1 MSLFRWLWR
10 GWMARS
16 WPLLAAAVLLMA
28 VEGASLG
35 LFAAMMEPMFD
46 KVFVAGHPGAIWQV
60 GFVIFAIFAVRAA
73 SSLGQRIVMT
83 LVAERTA
90 AALRDD
96 LLAHLMRLDGSFHQ
110 SHPPGMLIE
119 RVQGDVAAI
128 RTILTALVTGLG
140 RDLVA
145 VVSLFAVAL
154 AIDWRWTLVALVGIP
169 LLIAPSLGV
178 QRFVRRA
185 ATAARVLAAD
195 MATRLDEVFH
205 GIVPIKLNRLESYQA
220 ARFARLGRARIRA
233 ETRAAAGQAAM
244 PALIDLMA
252 GAGFLGVL
260 WWGGTEIAAGTK
272 TVGQF
277 MAFFTALAASFEPLR
292 RLGTMSGLWQ
302 TASASV
308 ARLRELME
316 EQPRLVSPA
325 APKPAPSGAPE
336 IAFRDVHLRYGDRQ
350 VLDGLSFTAAAGQ
363 TTALVGASGAGKST
377 VFALLT
383 RLVDPES
390 GSITL
395 NGVETRDIALPDLRA
410 LFSVVT
416 QDAALFDETLREN
429 ILLDRQ
435 DVPDAV
441 LAQAVTDAQVA
452 GFLPQLAAGLDTAVG
467 PRGSALSGGQRQ
479 RVAIARA
486 LIRNTP
492 VLLLDEATSALDT
505 HAEAAVQSALDR
517 LAAGRT
523 TLVIA
528 HRLSTVTGADR
539 IVVMDRGRVVEQG
552 RHADLL
558 AQGGAYAAL
567 HAVQF
572 RDRS

>member
-1 MSLFRWLWR
+1 
-10 GWMARS
+10 
-16 WPLLAAAVLLMA
+16 
-28 VEGASLG
+28 
-35 LFAAMMEPMFD
+35 
-46 KVFVAGHPGAIWQV
+46 
-60 GFVIFAIFAVRAA
+60 
-73 SSLGQRIVMT
+73 MT

-96 LLAHLMRLDGSFHQ
+96 LLAHLMTLDGGFHQ

-119 RVQGDVAAI
+119 RVQGDVTAI
-128 RTILTALVTGLG
+128 RTVWTALVTGLG

-154 AIDWRWTLVALVGIP
+154 AIDWRWTLIALIGIP

-185 ATAARVLAAD
+185 ASAARVLAAD
-195 MATRLDEVFH
+195 MAVRLDEVFH
-205 GIVPIKLNRLESYQA
+205 GIVPIKLNRLETYQS

-244 PALIDLMA
+244 PALIDIMA

-302 TASASV
+302 TAAASV

-316 EQPRLVSPA
+316 ERPRLVSPA
-325 APKPAPSGAPE
+325 QPKPAPQGAPE

-395 NGVETRDIALPDLRA
+395 DGVETRDIALPDLRA

-429 ILLDRQ
+429 ILLGRS
-435 DVPDAV
+435 DVPDRV
-441 LAQAVTDAQVA
+441 LEQALQDAQVA
-452 GFLPQLAAGLDTAVG
+452 GFLPQLAAGLETRVG

-492 VLLLDEATSALDT
+492 ILLLDEATSALDT
-505 HAEAAVQSALDR
+505 HAEAAVQAALDR

-528 HRLSTVTGADR
+528 HRLSTVTSADR
-539 IVVMDRGRVVEQG
+539 IVVIDHGRVVEQG

-572 RDRS
+572 RDR